1 MKRLF
6 ISFIFACA
14 MNFSVSAQ
22 SNIKFGYVNVDSLLK
37 TLPDYQRIE
46 QQIEQ
51 LKGKYK
57 AEADYN
63 EQTFRRQ
70 YAEFLQGQKQFT
82 PNIMAKRQADLQQS
96 LEKNMAFRQQ
106 ADSLLSS
113 TQKQLLAP
121 IQQRM
126 AHAIRIVGLEH
137 GYEYILDTSLHTVPF
152 IHPQVGEDVTSFVLE
167 RYNKIK

>member
-6 ISFIFACA
+6 VSLIFACA
-14 MNFSVSAQ
+14 MSLSASAQ
-22 SNIKFGYVNVDSLLK
+22 SNIKFGYINVDSLLK
-37 TLPDYQRIE
+37 TLPDYQRVE
-46 QQIEQ
+46 QQMEQ

-113 TQKQLLAP
+113 TREQLLAP
-121 IQQRM
+121 IRQRM
-126 AHAIRIVGLEH
+126 THAIRMVGLERN
-137 GYEYILDTSLHTVPF
+137 YEYILDTSLNTMPF
-152 IHPQVGEDVTSFVLE
+152 IHPQVGENATSFVLE
-167 RYNKIK
+167 RYNKNK